1 MEDGPEGPPSK
12 MEPRPNGPGQ
22 CLEGVSD
29 SSFRVAKKK
38 PGEGVHNACNVKCTE
53 HYQHTPNAGFT
64 TFVIQNAFLSIKQQ
78 PRA

>member
-38 PGEGVHNACNVKCTE
+38 PGEGVYNA
-53 HYQHTPNAGFT
+53 
-64 TFVIQNAFLSIKQQ
+64 
-78 PRA
+78 

>member
-38 PGEGVHNACNVKCTE
+38 PGEGDNADIVST
-53 HYQHTPNAGFT
+53 HPTLDLYP
-64 TFVIQNAFLSIKQQ
+64 L
-78 PRA
+78 

>member
-38 PGEGVHNACNVKCTE
+38 PGEGVYNAYNVKCTE
-53 HYQHTPNAGFT
+53 HYQHNYKMF
-64 TFVIQNAFLSIKQQ
+64 
-78 PRA
+78 

>member
-38 PGEGVHNACNVKCTE
+38 PGGGGVMLKVSTHPTLDL
-53 HYQHTPNAGFT
+53 YP
-64 TFVIQNAFLSIKQQ
+64 L
-78 PRA
+78 